1 MGEAL
6 SVAYRRLSPPSF
18 SEKLYEKLINDFL
31 TAVFAE
37 YRNAR
42 FFKLGRFID

>member
-6 SVAYRRLSPPSF
+6 SVAYRRLSSPSF
-18 SEKLYEKLINDFL
+18 SEKLCEKLLNDVL
-31 TAVFAE
+31 PAVFAE

-42 FFKLGRFID
+42 FFILGRFID